1 MTILPLVVVR
11 DKIPLPQTDKLD
23 FNMKRFKD
31 CVLLCKP
38 GQELEELLN
47 IVRKQCDNVGFRN
60 EINTS
65 FTENDIVL
73 AYVDFRE
80 YPVSKIVLHAS
91 EDRNGIAIINIVP
104 LSNSGV
110 FELGIS
116 TYNAILNRFK
126 EMVFVP
132 IANDLGNLI
141 EEDEEDYTVED
152 IIPKSYQ
159 KLNTWLS
166 FYPLSRH
173 PNDEHRWYDFLIALV
188 ENNEHI
194 GSGVLSEYIREKCHW
209 SDKDL
214 YDLELRFESQ
224 IDLLEYYNRRR

>member
-1 MTILPLVVVR
+1 
-11 DKIPLPQTDKLD
+11 
-23 FNMKRFKD
+23 MKRFKD

-38 GQELEELLN
+38 GQELEELLL
-47 IVRKQCDNVGFRN
+47 IVRRQCDNAGIRN

-73 AYVDFRE
+73 AYVDFQE

-91 EDRNGIAIINIVP
+91 EDHHGVAILNIVP

-116 TYNAILNRFK
+116 TYNAILDRFK

-132 IANDLGNLI
+132 IAQDLGNSI
-141 EEDEEDYTVED
+141 EEDEEDYTIED

-166 FYPLSRH
+166 FYPLSHH
-173 PNDEHRWYDFLIALV
+173 PNDEHRWYDFLIALRK
-188 ENNEHI
+188 NNENI
-194 GSGVLSEYIREKCHW
+194 STSVLKEYIQEKMNW
-209 SDKDL
+209 GDKVLLDIEMR
-214 YDLELRFESQ
+214 YEEQ
-224 IDLLEYYNRRR
+224 MDLLEYYDERR